1 MKELSLAEF
10 LTLIAVEEAVTKAML
25 LKPRWRK
32 IIPIHQEVELIA
44 DFYALI
50 DYTADNH
57 QEIQTLVITP
67 SAVFFSKHNTK
78 ALIQHH
84 LRHGIFDLAHVRQLK
99 TVLHF
104 SHNRELSLCFG
115 NWVAMHL
122 SGVSSSHCA
131 DWVGL
136 HHVQQAYPY
145 AERQREFVFMTGL
158 RLVLPVQRDFEA
170 RLANLALMSGLQIT
184 AVELVLTTM
193 GLKLSPQPKPAN
205 ILRAYDWQHQQYYAR
220 VNAAAVRQYFQSF
233 EDHILD
239 EIAHQPEFKSAVHLF
254 VDFKAFFRRRLQRH
268 HFLN

>member
-10 LTLIAVEEAVTKAML
+10 LTLIAAEEAVTKAML
-25 LKPRWRK
+25 FKSRWRK
-32 IIPIHQEVELIA
+32 IIPLHREVELIS

-50 DYTADNH
+50 DYTAINH
-57 QEIQTLVITP
+57 QDIKTLVITP
-67 SAVFFSKHNTK
+67 SAVFFSKYNTK
-78 ALIQHH
+78 ALIQWH
-84 LRHGIFDLAHVRQLK
+84 LRHSIFDLAHVRQLK

-136 HHVQQAYPY
+136 HHVQAVPPH
-145 AERQREFVFMTGL
+145 AGRQREFIFTPGL
-158 RLVLPVQRDFEA
+158 RLILPVQRDFDS
-170 RLANLALMSGLQIT
+170 RLANLALMSGVQIT

-193 GLKLSPQPKPAN
+193 GLKLSPQPKTPN
-205 ILRAYDWQHQQYYAR
+205 ILRAYDWQHHQDYAR
-220 VNAAAVRQYFQSF
+220 VNAVAVRQYFQSF

-239 EIAHQPEFKSAVHLF
+239 EIDQQPEFKSAVHLF
-254 VDFKAFFRRRLQRH
+254 VDFKTFFRRRLQRH